1 MKLFSAAFLFLAGA
15 IWLTGQQTPTPQ
27 SAKPVEQA
35 DYFAKVVG
43 FAQKLLAQHV
53 NFAPLP
59 NPVPDPFRE
68 PGFVVPE
75 DPEGGTEPVAL
86 VGSALLNKLTGE
98 LRVTGMVTIGG
109 RRALVINGTPRR
121 EGETITVK
129 SGPTTYYLFF
139 KSLGNGTATFAMD
152 GAEST
157 IRFRVN

>member
-1 MKLFSAAFLFLAGA
+1 MKSIRVISVTLILAAVLL
-15 IWLTGQQTPTPQ
+15 GQQPP
-27 SAKPVEQA
+27 KPGEQNV
-35 DYFAKVVG
+35 YFAKVVVM
-43 FAQKLLAQHV
+43 AHQLRADRID
-53 NFAPLP
+53 APPLP
-59 NPVPDPFRE
+59 SPLPDPFRE

-86 VGSALLNKLTGE
+86 VGSALLNKLTGD
-98 LRVTGMVTIGG
+98 LRVTGMVTIAG

-139 KSLGNGTATFAMD
+139 KNLGNGTATFAMD